1 MSAQALLWLLVEQ
14 DGAVLLCRRK
24 ADQPPFAGQWTL
36 PGDEQGAD
44 ESAATTIAR
53 FAHEQLDL
61 WLMGSEPV
69 ETLQLRDG
77 DADCSGAVFRVGFEG
92 KPRFRESGPYAEVGW
107 ARPDDLPSPMPA
119 ELSAWLRAGAGAR
132 PESGA
137 AAAQQPESEA

>member
-1 MSAQALLWLLVEQ
+1 MNAKTLVWLLVEQ

-24 ADQPPFAGQWTL
+24 ADQPPFAGHWTL
-36 PGDEQGAD
+36 PGEAKGAD

-69 ETLQLRDG
+69 ETLRLRDG
-77 DADCSGAVFRVGFEG
+77 EADYTVEVLRVGFEG
-92 KPRFRESGPYAEVGW
+92 KPRFRESGPYDEVGW

-119 ELSAWLRAGAGAR
+119 ELGAWLSAGTGLQPGAGDDAT
-132 PESGA
+132 
-137 AAAQQPESEA
+137 QQPESEA